1 MGFALALN
9 ETGVDDTTTKNNKNN
24 FNQQL
29 KQLVSYLSL
38 ASNDFFNNIPLTNTV
53 SGKETD
59 THCVVSKLSLS
70 SRIVLQ
76 IDKSIFFGNN
86 YSHFLRMCI
95 FCSTFARFCITFS
108 RSAIEAHRTR
118 SASWKRSMPPLS
130 PLTHEVRGGP
140 VKARRTRSDRS
151 TAREIR
157 TLLAAK
163 EYINQQLQRTAK
175 QIVRT

>member
-1 MGFALALN
+1 MGSGFALALN

-59 THCVVSKLSLS
+59 THCVVSKLSLI

-86 YSHFLRMCI
+86 CSHFLRMCI
-95 FCSTFARFCITFS
+95 FCSTFGRRLVLGTIPPKVRSQNAAHTPVSLQLFSKLVNTCYNTFHYSSVSKLSLSS
-108 RSAIEAHRTR
+108 R
-118 SASWKRSMPPLS
+118 
-130 PLTHEVRGGP
+130 
-140 VKARRTRSDRS
+140 
-151 TAREIR
+151 
-157 TLLAAK
+157 
-163 EYINQQLQRTAK
+163 
-175 QIVRT
+175 IVL